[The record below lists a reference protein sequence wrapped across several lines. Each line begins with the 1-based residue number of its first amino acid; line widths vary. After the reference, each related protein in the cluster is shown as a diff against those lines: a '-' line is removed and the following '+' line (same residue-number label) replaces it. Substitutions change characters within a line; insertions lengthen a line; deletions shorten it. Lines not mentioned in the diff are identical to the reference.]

1 MKTRYKILIVI
12 ASFVVFYFALI
23 PALQQCLES
32 DADCTAYQELALL
45 TRLVISADLLGDES
59 GIVAWSGTPQGI
71 EKPTAS
77 DYLRMNQNFI
87 LSMIVFPCG
96 IIGAIVIWDKRK

>member
-1 MKTRYKILIVI
+1 MKTRYKILMVI
-12 ASFVVFYFALI
+12 GSFVAFYFALI
-23 PALQQCLES
+23 PTLQQCLES
-32 DADCTAYQELALL
+32 DVDCIVYQELVLL
-45 TRLVISADLLGDES
+45 TRPVIGGDVWGDES
-59 GIVAWSGTPQGI
+59 GIIEWSGTSQGI